1 MARSTPGVPM
11 NCSHMGCMPF
21 HISCSA
27 CQSCAESPT
36 ILVASHKPQGM
47 REWPVDTDTDMGTGI
62 DIDIHMALRTFVVDN
77 TGKQGTPEA
86 AFVM

>member
-1 MARSTPGVPM
+1 MARSTLGVPT
-11 NCSHMGCMPF
+11 NCSHMGCIPF

-27 CQSCAESPT
+27 CQLCAESPT
-36 ILVASHKPQGM
+36 SLAASRRLQDM
-47 REWPVDTDTDMGTGI
+47 WEWPVDTDTGMGTGI
-62 DIDIHMALRTFVVDN
+62 DIDTALRTFVVGN